1 MTKRD
6 SPP

>member
-6 SPP
+6 SD